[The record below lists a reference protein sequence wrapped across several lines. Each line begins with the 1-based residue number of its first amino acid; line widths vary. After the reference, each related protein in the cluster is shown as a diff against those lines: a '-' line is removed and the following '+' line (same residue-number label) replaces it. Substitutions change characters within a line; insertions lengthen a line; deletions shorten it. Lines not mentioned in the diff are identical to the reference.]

1 MGGRV
6 DGESVGKSVGF
17 NVGTSVGA
25 WELCVVVE
33 RRKYCIKKAKNNIIS
48 VEKYTSNA

>member
-1 MGGRV
+1 MIPEQAYSLCFNQHCCSLLTVGGSV

-25 WELCVVVE
+25 WQLRDSSE
-33 RRKYCIKKAKNNIIS
+33 
-48 VEKYTSNA
+48 

>member
-1 MGGRV
+1 MPFDIISHCSTLLTVGGRV

-25 WELCVVVE
+25 WQLRDSSE
-33 RRKYCIKKAKNNIIS
+33 
-48 VEKYTSNA
+48 